1 MDENVVQLEAIVSN
15 QTMANDTVSQLEAS
29 FEALQ
34 LAPYNGPYQDPI
46 KLEEGFN
53 LFSHQQEA
61 LQWMKKVED
70 DKRSN
75 QHGMAGGI
83 LNLSMGLGK
92 TLTTLYHALNN
103 NGSYPTLILAPKA
116 VLDEWYSDIHKF
128 FGDRVKVLMLHRDY
142 LKSKFNKVDREM
154 VVQHDVVLTTY
165 DVCVRACIK
174 AKHYISCLEFGE
186 GCQQNKV
193 VSIHT
198 KNRRDA
204 NHPHYKGANVVYGT
218 PWHRV
223 VCDES
228 QRFTNHES
236 AVFKSVMA
244 IYGKYK
250 WCLSGTPIRNS
261 ELDIWTQ
268 LRFCG
273 YKTITKAKDW
283 KYEGHKTYITNN
295 LGQYVFRTTKDDVKH
310 LNIPIKVEH
319 DIIVGLGSDHSKI
332 YQDMLLKTKQAYV
345 KMLWS
350 SSESF
355 SCVLA
360 LFTKLRQCAI
370 SMDLVKTPSDESQVM
385 DDCCGTSNKF
395 IEVLKI
401 VKKIQ
406 SIESPQKDK
415 IIIFSMFSSALKLLG
430 TELEKNHIQ
439 YKLVCG
445 SNNGCDKE
453 ATFQRFKE
461 DPNTNVL
468 LMTYRVGSEGLNLT
482 EANHCICLEPWW
494 NNAVHEQA
502 KARVWR
508 MGQTKKVEVY
518 NLYMENSI
526 EEKIKEVCMVKDD
539 ISSSFLNGT
548 QRTLKKQSL
557 NKEMLGRLLG
567 IWE

>member
-1 MDENVVQLEAIVSN
+1 MDGNVVPMKIIVSN
-15 QTMANDTVSQLEAS
+15 LTMANDTVSQLEAS

-34 LAPYNGPYQDPI
+34 LAPANGPYQDPI
-46 KLEEGFN
+46 KLEEGFD
-53 LFSHQQEA
+53 LFPHQQEA

-70 DKRSN
+70 DRRSN
-75 QHGMAGGI
+75 QHGMVGGI
-83 LNLSMGLGK
+83 LNLNMGLGK
-92 TLTTLYHALNN
+92 TLTTLYHTLNNN

-128 FGDRVKVLMLHRDY
+128 FGDRVKVLILHRDY
-142 LKSKFNKVDREM
+142 LKSKFNNVDREM

-174 AKHYISCLEFGE
+174 AKHYVSCLEFGE

-193 VSIHT
+193 VGIHN
-198 KNRRDA
+198 KSRRDA
-204 NHPHYKGANVVYGT
+204 NHPQYKGANVVYGT

-244 IYGKYK
+244 IYGKYR

-273 YKTITKAKDW
+273 YKTITKAIEW
-283 KYEGHKTYITNN
+283 RREGLKTYTTNN
-295 LGQYVFRTTKDDVKH
+295 LKQYVFRTTKDDVNH

-319 DIIVGLGSDHSKI
+319 DIMVGLSSDHSKV
-332 YQDMLLKTKQAYV
+332 YQDMLLKTKQAYI
-345 KMLWS
+345 KMLGS

-370 SMDLVKTPSDESQVM
+370 SMDLVKVPDESSAVV
-385 DDCCGTSNKF
+385 DDYGTSNKF
-395 IEVLKI
+395 MEVLKI
-401 VKKIQ
+401 IDNIQ
-406 SIESPQKDK
+406 SNGPDK
-415 IIIFSMFSSALKLLG
+415 VIIFSMFSSALRLLG
-430 TELEKNHIQ
+430 TELERNHIQ
-439 YKLVCG
+439 YELVCG
-445 SNNGCDKE
+445 SNNGCDRE

-461 DPNTNVL
+461 DPNINVL
-468 LMTYRVGSEGLNLT
+468 LMTYRVGAEGLNLT

-508 MGQTKKVEVY
+508 MGQTKKVDVY

-548 QRTLKKQSL
+548 RRTLKKQSL